1 VTDEHQFVV
10 CCDLDGVIWRGDEA
24 IAGAADGVA
33 ALRAAGAHVAF
44 LTNNSSGRVSDY
56 VAKLARMGIE
66 ARGVDVAT
74 SAQAAAALLH
84 EELPRGSTV
93 LACAGPGVVEALE
106 RNAFFVVDEGPAD
119 AVVVGWHHEFD
130 FERLARAS
138 DAVRAGARYVA
149 TNLDPTYPAARG
161 VLPGAGA
168 IAAAVTTAAG
178 VQPVDAGKPNPPTVA
193 LVKSRFG
200 RRGVMVGDR
209 PSTDGALADA
219 LGWPFALV
227 LSGVAGSPGGEPV
240 PDPAP
245 PYLAADFGVLAPML
259 LEAIG

>member
-10 CCDLDGVIWRGDEA
+10 CCDLDGVIWRGDDA
-24 IAGAADGVA
+24 IPGAADGVA
-33 ALRAAGAHVAF
+33 TLRAAGAHVTF

-56 VAKLARMGIE
+56 VDKLARMGID

-119 AVVVGWHHEFD
+119 AVVVGWHREFN

-138 DAVRAGARYVA
+138 DAVRAGARYIA
-149 TNLDPTYPAARG
+149 TNLDPTYPAADG
-161 VLPGAGA
+161 MLPGAGA

-178 VQPVDAGKPNPPTVA
+178 VEPVAAGKPNAPTVA
-193 LVKSRFG
+193 LVRSRFG

-209 PSTDGALADA
+209 PSTDGAFAAA

-227 LSGVAGSPGGEPV
+227 LSGVAGSKGGEPV

-245 PYLAADFGVLAPML
+245 PYVADDFGALAPML
-259 LEAIG
+259 LDAID